1 MYLRVIAVH
10 GFDQF
15 CCSTFLEMFNFVIE
29 TYLVGNSLICE
40 LLFMKRSTFLG
51 GGGVNCL
58 NSTIEESDN
67 ATKIV

>member
-15 CCSTFLEMFNFVIE
+15 YFSTFLEMFNFVIE

-51 GGGVNCL
+51 GGGGKLSEFNNRGIGQC
-58 NSTIEESDN
+58 D
-67 ATKIV
+67 